1 MGFSSEAAQAAG
13 TGIKAYSQ
21 IQAGNTKAS
30 LDTQNAAIA
39 DQQAKSE
46 VNSGNVNA
54 NLMRQKGAQVTGQQ
68 ISAIGA
74 NNLQQAGTPSQVVAG
89 TAGATELN
97 VLNTQ
102 NNALRRAWGFQV
114 QGASDRE
121 QASLAKQGGM
131 LSGIGSLASGGAS
144 LYNKWDQANPNRN
157 MGGTDFGT
165 NSASGWDDT

>member
-1 MGFSSEAAQAAG
+1 MAFSTQAGG
-13 TGIKAYSQ
+13 TAIKAYSQ
-21 IQAGNTKAS
+21 IKAGDTKAS
-30 LDTQNAAIA
+30 LDNANAAIA

-46 VNSGNVNA
+46 IEAGNINA

-74 NNLQQAGTPSQVVAG
+74 NNLTQGGTNAQVVAG

-114 QGASDRE
+114 QGASDRT
-121 QASLAKQGGM
+121 QASLAAQGGM

-144 LYNKWDQANPNRN
+144 LYNKWDVANPNRD
-157 MGGTDFGT
+157 MGGEDFGT
-165 NSASGWDDT
+165 NSASGWDDH